1 MKILIAADQP
11 PAALF
16 LRRTLEKMGHEGRED
31 FRRNADAI
39 LSRGKQLAD
48 EARELKKLKAL
59 NYRGPVTIEREIS
72 GPKQME
78 DIKKEKL
85 YLEKLIA

>member
-1 MKILIAADQP
+1 MIPSFASNDQSSLPVSAAYAANFPVLI
-11 PAALF
+11 
-16 LRRTLEKMGHEGRED
+16 R
-31 FRRNADAI
+31 
-39 LSRGKQLAD
+39 
-48 EARELKKLKAL
+48 KLKAL

-78 DIKKEKL
+78 DIKKEKV